1 MILVVGATGSLGGR
15 ITRGLLTQ
23 GKAVRILDRGNP
35 LTEEL
40 ARQGRANTVESL
52 VEAGAQA
59 VYGDLK
65 DRTSLDAAL
74 VGVDT
79 VITTASAIQ
88 RGNGDNLESVDLK
101 GTGNL
106 IAAAQAAG
114 VQRFLYT
121 SVPGANPQH
130 PLLLF
135 SYKGIN
141 EVALEQSGMTFTI
154 FQPTVFMEIWIGMV
168 VGIPLATQQTIL
180 LKGKG
185 DHHHNFISEAD
196 VAAFMLA
203 ALDNRRAFN
212 QRLSIGGPGS
222 YTWTEIVETAG
233 QVIGTNLPVSYI
245 ALDETV
251 PYLPPGAGDLFTG
264 METFETYVDMS
275 ELAPAYG
282 VKLTGLEEFLKRMLL
297 R

>member
-1 MILVVGATGSLGGR
+1 
-15 ITRGLLTQ
+15 
-23 GKAVRILDRGNP
+23 
-35 LTEEL
+35 
-40 ARQGRANTVESL
+40 
-52 VEAGAQA
+52 
-59 VYGDLK
+59 VYP
-65 DRTSLDAAL
+65 LDAAL

-79 VITTASAIQ
+79 VITTATAIQ

-106 IAAAQAAG
+106 IAAAQAVG
-114 VQRFLYT
+114 VRRFLYT

-135 SYKGIN
+135 AYKGTN
-141 EVALEQSGMTFTI
+141 EIALEQSGMTYTI

-168 VGIPLATQQTIL
+168 VGLPLATQQTIL

-203 ALDNRRAFN
+203 ALDNPRAFN

-222 YTWTEIVETAG
+222 YTWTEIVATAG
-233 QVIGTNLPVSYI
+233 QVMGTNLPVSYL
-245 ALDETV
+245 ALDGPV

-282 VKLTGLEEFLKRMLL
+282 VKLTGLEEFLRGMLG